1 MQPFAGWFYAVILKS
16 SACLSPD
23 CFCCIFAVKKPEPQK
38 DQGVWNFQSL
48 ARQYDISRLI
58 LHRKLQAVSHGD
70 RFRARMLLGLSAVSM
85 IFVPIIYFYMLP
97 SFYDTFIT
105 HSIGFALLFMGGFF
119 AVMILR
125 FLGSFRLAAVVL
137 LVCPLLAL
145 SLFAIMEKVAVSG
158 TYFWFAGLGLFGLYI
173 LGLRLGKYWCLFV
186 LLLQMSLIQM
196 FKDSENLM
204 PVGMSR
210 DDFVNIF
217 WGDVLGVTLGIWTIA
232 ALYERQRKRFER
244 ELRLAQAE
252 ILQHREKLMHDAR
265 LTELGQMAGGVAH
278 EINNPLAIVHGYAVR
293 LKRDLE
299 RERSLTDDQRQMF
312 SSIERSCLRIS
323 TISRALLSYAH
334 EGSYEQDVVFT
345 LHKLQE
351 ECLELCQ
358 ERMRNRDIH
367 LQVDSSDPQAEI
379 SGKYVKLLQIMV
391 NLVNNAIDAVA
402 DCPEKWIH
410 LELFLQPQQLHLAVS
425 DSGTGIPAH
434 LQERI
439 KSPFFTTKPIGK
451 GTGLGLS
458 IVDGIIRDVGGK
470 FYLETKAPHTRFVV
484 QFPVNALPA
493 EP

>member
-1 MQPFAGWFYAVILKS
+1 M
-16 SACLSPD
+16 
-23 CFCCIFAVKKPEPQK
+23 
-38 DQGVWNFQSL
+38 WNFQSL
-48 ARQYDISRLI
+48 ARQYDLSRFL
-58 LHRKLQAVSHGD
+58 LHRKLQALSHGD
-70 RFRARMLLGLSAVSM
+70 RFRARMMLGLSAVSLV
-85 IFVPIIYFYMLP
+85 FVPILYFYMLP
-97 SFYDTFIT
+97 SFYDTFLI
-105 HSIGFALLFMGGFF
+105 HSTGFALLFLGAFF
-119 AVMILR
+119 AIMILR
-125 FLGSFRLAAVVL
+125 FLGSFRLASLVL
-137 LVCPLLAL
+137 LAFPLLAL
-145 SLFAIMEKVAVSG
+145 SLFAIMEKVAISG

-173 LGLRLGKYWCLFV
+173 LGLRFGKYWCLFV
-186 LLLQMSLIQM
+186 LLLQLSLIQI
-196 FKDSENLM
+196 FKDSETLT
-204 PVGMSR
+204 PEGMSR

-232 ALYERQRKRFER
+232 ALYELQRKRFER

-299 RERSLTDDQRQMF
+299 KERPLTEEQKLMF

-358 ERMRNRDIH
+358 ERMRNREVR
-367 LQVDSSDPQAEI
+367 LQVDGSDPEQKI

-402 DCPEKWIH
+402 NCPEKWIH
-410 LELFLQPQQLHLAVS
+410 LELFLQPGQLHLAVM
-425 DSGTGIPAH
+425 DSGAGIPVH
-434 LQERI
+434 LHERI

-470 FYLETKAPHTRFVV
+470 FYLDTKAPHTRFVV
-484 QFPVNALPA
+484 QFPICAVPA